1 MLVISGEDSG
11 ENDDG
16 KHNTH
21 IVLVLVVGMM
31 ASRMTTVMLDMAQ
44 MMKMMTMLAVTRSFS
59 CRCKREPHRDTTIAC
74 LQHFVLRNYHGPKID
89 IAITSRF

>member
-59 CRCKREPHRDTTIAC
+59 CRCKRELHRDTTIAC